1 MYTPLPTNKTQLL
14 QVVEDAVA
22 GAQRERNIA
31 LIEWYII
38 HYYMQG
44 VRLFTVRNWEHGDVQ
59 IAYENSEDELTFRW
73 EHILRQ
79 FRVAMGRFSQVDI
92 SPAVEPSAY
101 ALNGTRDAA
110 VAYAT
115 LNFMLSHINKSKLKS
130 RFLQQFLKYGTVGL
144 RHQRVPGRNL
154 RERTAIWL
162 VPPWELLCY
171 PAEIQTLDNQRGL
184 WHSRKVPLAW
194 LRTQKHL
201 NLPNDDNVLKVE
213 FYRYGSS
220 PDNYGILDTTSAQ
233 PGMEGHDVFEAPQ
246 SVSVKKTKHATAKWV
261 QLDEGW
267 IFGDR
272 ENEVREY
279 VVRVGRHIAAHDVYP
294 EAESEDSE
302 PVLCPIS
309 IARHTDTGRFYGRG
323 EIGPLIGINDQVEKM
338 LSRQFQIVSDQD
350 EFGML
355 LIPTTAGLNMRDVK
369 KRERRKILQ
378 FEPDPLSPQIKPEV
392 LAPYSSGDQP
402 GKLVNFGVMLQDKMA
417 GTEGGMF
424 EGGAPGRVDS
434 AAGLGFLHQTS
445 NVGLIGP
452 SNNIGDC
459 FRDLYMS
466 ILSVA
471 REEVEQMKIDNPV
484 AGGLELPFI
493 DDRMVGLVLDPATGQ
508 MSLAD
513 NPIPHPYDVV
523 VDIADREPTNAGQ
536 AIQEAKEQMQM
547 GNMSYTQFVI
557 LNFQKN
563 WGLPIADRSKWE
575 AFRKA
580 VYLKILLF
588 NDGETPGE
596 IPFNVE
602 ADDPEVT
609 LLVIKSLMSSLEF
622 LFASDTVR
630 TAFEE
635 WKMTVELGAGA
646 RYPQN
651 LPMPEENAERVDAAA
666 GPGPAGPPPPG
677 GPPSPMAMMGGGG
690 PGGPQ

>member
-1 MYTPLPTNKTQLL
+1 MYTPLPTNKKQLL
-14 QVVEDAVA
+14 QVVEDAIA

-73 EHILRQ
+73 EHILQQ
-79 FRVAMGRFSQVDI
+79 FRVALGRYSQVDI
-92 SPAVEPSAY
+92 TPSVEPSAY
-101 ALNGTRDAA
+101 ALSGTRDAA

-115 LNFMLSHINKSKLKS
+115 LNFMLSHINKSRLKS
-130 RFLQQFLKYGTVGL
+130 QFLQLFLKYGTVGL

-154 RERTAIWL
+154 RERTSIWI

-171 PAEIQTLDNQRGL
+171 PAEIQSLDAQRGL

-194 LRTQKHL
+194 LRTQEHL
-201 NLPNDDNVLKVE
+201 KLPDDDNVLQVE
-213 FYRYGSS
+213 EYSFGDS

-233 PGMEGHDVFEAPQ
+233 PGMSGHDIFEAPQ
-246 SVSVKKTKHATAKWV
+246 SVSTKKDKKSRAEWV

-279 VVRVGRHIAAHDVYP
+279 VVRVGRHIAAHEVFPETNEEGGP
-294 EAESEDSE
+294 EAK
-302 PVLCPIS
+302 LCPIS

-323 EIGPLIGINDQVEKM
+323 EVGPLIGMNDQVEKM

-350 EFGML
+350 EYGAL
-355 LIPTTAGLNMRDVK
+355 LIPASAGINMRDLK
-369 KRERRKILQ
+369 KRERRKIIV
-378 FEPDPLSPQIKPEV
+378 FEPDPLSPLIKPEV
-392 LAPYSSGDQP
+392 LAPYSSGDQA
-402 GKLVNFGVMLQDKMA
+402 GKLVNFGVGLQDKLA

-424 EGGAPGRVDS
+424 GGDAPGRVDS
-434 AAGLGFLHQTS
+434 AAGLGFLHQTA
-445 NVGLIGP
+445 NVALIPP
-452 SNNIGDC
+452 SNNIGDA
-459 FRDLYMS
+459 FRDLYRS
-466 ILSVA
+466 ILAVA
-471 REEVEQMKIDNPV
+471 REEVAAATTENPM
-484 AGGLELPFI
+484 GGLDLPFI
-493 DDRMVGLVLDPATGQ
+493 DDRMVGLVLDPESGK
-508 MSLAD
+508 MSLTA
-513 NPIPHPYDVV
+513 NSIPHPNDVII
-523 VDIADREPTNAGQ
+523 DIADREPTNAAQ

-547 GNMSYTQFVI
+547 GNMTYTQFII
-557 LNFQKN
+557 LNFQRN

-575 AFRKA
+575 AYRKA
-580 VYLKILLF
+580 VYLKIALF

-609 LLVIKSLMSSLEF
+609 LIVIKSLMSSLEF

-630 TAFEE
+630 AAFED
-635 WKMTVELGAGA
+635 WKMTVELGSGA
-646 RYPQN
+646 RYPNN
-651 LPMPEENAERVDAAA
+651 LPLGEDQAEVIDAQA
-666 GPGPAGPPPPG
+666 GPGPGPPQPG
-677 GPPSPMAMMGGGG
+677 GPPIGG
-690 PGGPQ
+690 PPLTAPPGVGGA